1 MKPEHK
7 FIASSRA
14 SGAPSVLPLYKSD
27 SLRQDRRAKSFAS
40 LTSSFIF
47 VVMSGLVF
55 IFFFVSIYWG
65 TTFLQSHVDSEN
77 NFRGLPGTHNILR
90 KWTKE
95 MRGFGNPPGKHDTK
109 PSDDP
114 VIAEELEKL
123 KQQVAEEGQD
133 DAETLTAEEVEEEQ
147 TQEEEE
153 ESQESERE
161 EREEQEQEQEQEE
174 VGLEQEQEEVGE
186 EQEEQEEI
194 AELDQEEEPST
205 VEEASEEEENGEAT
219 ADAEVMVEEQQEEGV
234 AEEEEHLENEAET
247 DAQQEE
253 I

>member
-153 ESQESERE
+153 ENQESMQE
-161 EREEQEQEQEQEE
+161 EREEQEQEQE
-174 VGLEQEQEEVGE
+174 EEVGE

-194 AELDQEEEPST
+194 AELDQEEEPSV

-219 ADAEVMVEEQQEEGV
+219 ADAEVMVEEQQ
-234 AEEEEHLENEAET
+234 
-247 DAQQEE
+247 
-253 I
+253 

>member
-65 TTFLQSHVDSEN
+65 TTFLQSQVDSEN

-153 ESQESERE
+153 ENQESMQE
-161 EREEQEQEQEQEE
+161 EREEQEQEQEEE
-174 VGLEQEQEEVGE
+174 EEVGE

-194 AELDQEEEPST
+194 AELDQEEEPSA

-234 AEEEEHLENEAET
+234 AEEEEQLENEAET

>member
-153 ESQESERE
+153 ENQESMQE
-161 EREEQEQEQEQEE
+161 EREEQEQEQEE
-174 VGLEQEQEEVGE
+174 EEVGE

-194 AELDQEEEPST
+194 AELDQEEEPSAI
-205 VEEASEEEENGEAT
+205 EEASEEEENGEAT

-234 AEEEEHLENEAET
+234 AEEEEQLENEAET